1 MAKLRN
7 RRAGARKSKG
17 NFHSRKRQARRT
29 PSAGEQLLV
38 RANSLH
44 QRGKAN
50 EAGAIYVEILNAD
63 PDNPDALHRFGVLH
77 TDVGRPE
84 QAVELIG
91 EALRQ
96 QPGNAGIRCDL
107 GNALQSMGRHEE
119 ALECYRVVL
128 EAEPR
133 NLTALTNLGLVSQIL
148 GRAREARAALTAALK
163 IAPADA
169 TLNFNFGTV
178 LQGQG
183 RLDEA
188 EAAYRR
194 ALTINPKMLAA
205 QVNIG
210 NINLDREH
218 FTEAAAAF
226 ERAIALDPGLAIAHA
241 NLGSALDA
249 LERVEEASMATRRA
263 LEIDPDNVI
272 ALGNLGQAMQED
284 EQPVEAVK
292 TFQRLLKVE
301 PGHVNTLAYLAIAL
315 QEAGQREEAAA
326 IFDFKTLL
334 AIRPISRIEGY
345 DNIAKFNAALKQYIL
360 NHPTLVW
367 ERPAKSTNNGSQT
380 LELLTGD
387 DPVAIALRRMIED
400 NLTEYI
406 SSRLM
411 KAGSSYR
418 GRAPQNWRLTSW
430 AVVLKSGGHQS
441 PHNHPMGV
449 VSGVYYLNIPE
460 SVGRD
465 DDGLAGCLRLGQ
477 SNLRIKGKRDQ
488 AGFLTETIAPREGVM
503 VLFPSYFWHH
513 TIPFESKDY
522 RISVAVDAI
531 PTQ

>member
-1 MAKLRN
+1 MLA
-7 RRAGARKSKG
+7 RAI
-17 NFHSRKRQARRT
+17 
-29 PSAGEQLLV
+29 
-38 RANSLH
+38 SLH

-50 EAGAIYVEILNAD
+50 EAGALYAEILNAD

-77 TDVGRPE
+77 IDVGRPE
-84 QAVELIG
+84 QAIELIG
-91 EALRQ
+91 EALRH
-96 QPGNAGIRCDL
+96 QPGNPAFRCDL
-107 GNALQSMGRHEE
+107 GNALQGLGRHEE
-119 ALECYRVVL
+119 AIGCYRAVL

-133 NLTALTNLGLVSQIL
+133 NLTALTNLGLALQIL
-148 GRAREARAALTAALK
+148 GRAEEAREAMKAALEF
-163 IAPADA
+163 APADA

-194 ALTINPKMLAA
+194 ALTANPKMLAA
-205 QVNIG
+205 HVNIG
-210 NINLDREH
+210 NVNLDRAR
-218 FTEAAAAF
+218 FAEAAAAF
-226 ERAIALDPGLAIAHA
+226 ERAIALDPDLAIAHA

-249 LERVEEASMATRRA
+249 LERVEEATAATRRA

-272 ALGNLGQAMQED
+272 ALGNLGQALQED
-284 EQPVEAVK
+284 EQPAEAVK

-301 PGHVNTLAYLAIAL
+301 PGHVNTLAFLAIAL

-326 IFDFKTLL
+326 IFDFTTLP
-334 AIRPISRIEGY
+334 AIRPISRVEGY
-345 DNIAKFNAALKQYIL
+345 SDVAGFNAALKDYIL

-367 ERPAKSTNNGSQT
+367 ERPAKSTTNGSQT

-400 NLTEYI
+400 NVADYI
-406 SSRLM
+406 ATRLM
-411 KAGSSYR
+411 RAGSRYR

-441 PHNHPMGV
+441 PHNHPAGV
-449 VSGVYYLNIPE
+449 VSGVYYLSIPDC
-460 SVGRD
+460 VGRD
-465 DDGLAGCLRLGQ
+465 DDGVAGCLRFGQ

-488 AGFLTETIAPREGVM
+488 AGFITETIAPREGVM

-513 TIPFESKDY
+513 TIPFRSKDY
-522 RISVAVDAI
+522 RISVAFDAI
-531 PTQ
+531 PTR